1 MQVGYKRKSGFL
13 IHIQIQFFMLIPNPS
28 SKTAPHFSEIF
39 LNLVLDSSSVK
50 TAPFQ
55 LFDGRSGSSG
65 DYKSRGRRFDS
76 PADQFFLPNW
86 EKYMI
91 LQKVHHRLFY

>member
-1 MQVGYKRKSGFL
+1 MIVSNLVRNKKRKWRHLGPEGLTSIVQVGYKRKSGFL

-50 TAPFQ
+50 TAP
-55 LFDGRSGSSG
+55 LS
-65 DYKSRGRRFDS
+65 
-76 PADQFFLPNW
+76 
-86 EKYMI
+86 
-91 LQKVHHRLFY
+91 VV